1 MTLRPIPSRAQLERQ
16 ARNLIR
22 QAYAQG
28 WRSDDL
34 VVDYVTEA
42 MGAEYKAL
50 IVRVHARDFK
60 EFGP

>member
-16 ARNLIR
+16 ARSLIR

-34 VVDYVTEA
+34 VEDYVAEA
-42 MGAEYKAL
+42 MGEEFRQL
-50 IVRVHARDFK
+50 IRRIHAD
-60 EFGP
+60 EFRSFPP

>member
-1 MTLRPIPSRAQLERQ
+1 MRNPSRAKLEQ
-16 ARNLIR
+16 TARLMIR
-22 QAYAQG
+22 AAYAQG

-42 MGAEYKAL
+42 MGAEHKAL

>member
-1 MTLRPIPSRAQLERQ
+1 MRQPIPSRAQLERQ

-34 VVDYVTEA
+34 IVDYATEA

>member
-34 VVDYVTEA
+34 IEDYVAGA
-42 MGAEYKAL
+42 MGEEYRQL
-50 IVRVHARDFK
+50 IRRVHADDFK
-60 EFGP
+60 SFPP

>member
-34 VVDYVTEA
+34 VEDYVTEA

>member
-1 MTLRPIPSRAQLERQ
+1 MTLRPISSRAQLERQ

-34 VVDYVTEA
+34 VEDYVAGA
-42 MGAEYKAL
+42 MGEEFRQL
-50 IVRVHARDFK
+50 IRRVHADDFK
-60 EFGP
+60 SFPP